1 MISCDGPTLVG
12 GGKGGGILFP
22 FTHLYLIIN
31 RSFLEPLFFF
41 IFVVRSKFGIENVI
55 ATDIRKPMDRLD
67 EGNPFLL
74 LDVADFGAIKRVIEE
89 KKIDTIVHLAALL
102 SGRGEMDVD
111 LAMRVNIDGFRN
123 VLILARDYQLKLY
136 CPSTIGAFGPGTPRV
151 NTPDV
156 TVMNPTTIYGVS
168 KVFAERLGEYFYL
181 KYGVDFR
188 SLRYP
193 GIISADSLPGF
204 GATDYAVEIFHS
216 ALKYGTYR
224 CFLHA
229 DTELPM
235 MYMPDCLEGT
245 LQFLEAPN
253 EKLTL
258 RVYNMASMNFT
269 PRQLAREIEKHIPN
283 FKMTYIEGDFRQS
296 IADSWPRTLD
306 DSRARQDWN
315 WKPRYDL
322 SKMVKDMFDRLK
334 GNITIPSSSSL

>member
-1 MISCDGPTLVG
+1 M
-12 GGKGGGILFP
+12 
-22 FTHLYLIIN
+22 
-31 RSFLEPLFFF
+31 
-41 IFVVRSKFGIENVI
+41 I
-55 ATDIRKPMDRLD
+55 ATDIRKPIDRLD
-67 EGNPFLL
+67 EEGPFGL
-74 LDVADFGAIKRVIEE
+74 LDVTNFEAIKRVIDER
-89 KKIDTIVHLAALL
+89 KIDAIVHLAALL
-102 SGRGEMDVD
+102 SAKGELDVD
-111 LAMRVNIDGFRN
+111 LAMKVNIDGFRN
-123 VLILARDYQLKLY
+123 VLTLARDYQLKIY

-168 KVFAERLGEYFYL
+168 KVFAECLGEYFHL

-193 GIISADSLPGF
+193 GIISADSPPGF
-204 GATDYAVEIFHS
+204 GTTDYAVEIFHS
-216 ALKYGTYR
+216 ALKNGTYR

-245 LQFLEAPN
+245 LKFLETPN

-269 PRQLAREIEKHIPN
+269 PRQLAREIQKHLPD
-283 FKMTYIEGDFRQS
+283 FKMTYVEGDFRQS
-296 IADSWPRTLD
+296 IADSWSRTLD

-315 WKPRYDL
+315 WKPHYDL
-322 SKMVKDMFDRLK
+322 SNMVKDMLDRIKKTEVL
-334 GNITIPSSSSL
+334 SSSL